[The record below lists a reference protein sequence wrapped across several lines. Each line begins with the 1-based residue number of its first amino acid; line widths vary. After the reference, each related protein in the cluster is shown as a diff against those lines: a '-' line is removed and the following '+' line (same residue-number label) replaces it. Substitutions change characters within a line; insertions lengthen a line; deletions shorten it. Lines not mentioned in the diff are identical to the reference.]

1 MNVLTPDL
9 SERKR
14 ILKNICQNHP
24 QWKVR
29 TTLAIVLSVLAI
41 GPLMG
46 AVYIIVMYNVVELEA
61 ITAVVGSGI
70 IFAFIPYAIAQSVKN
85 TAKYKC
91 AFPYTS
97 YANAS
102 LLLNEDALEYV
113 FWRVG
118 PHEPAAY
125 SSKRAVYRDED
136 KFVYRISKND
146 ITSITIEDDIC
157 RIKGNGTIHIPDWT
171 DEIDEFVKRKNT
183 EFSFIMAFEQKN
195 AKGIIEEWRK

>member
-14 ILKNICQNHP
+14 ILKDICQNHP

-29 TTLAIVLSVLAI
+29 AALTIVLSVLTI
-41 GPLMG
+41 GVLMG
-46 AVYIIVMYNVVELEA
+46 TVYLIAMHPTPDVIMA
-61 ITAVVGSGI
+61 FGGSGI

-91 AFPYTS
+91 GFPYSS
-97 YANAS
+97 YVNGS
-102 LLLNEDALEYV
+102 LLLTEDGLEYV
-113 FWRVG
+113 FWRAG
-118 PHEPAAY
+118 PREPAAY

-136 KFVYRISKND
+136 KFVYRIGKND
-146 ITSITIEDDIC
+146 ISSITIEDDIC

-171 DEIDEFVKRKNT
+171 GEIDEFVKRKNT

-195 AKGIIEEWRK
+195 AKDIIEEWRK